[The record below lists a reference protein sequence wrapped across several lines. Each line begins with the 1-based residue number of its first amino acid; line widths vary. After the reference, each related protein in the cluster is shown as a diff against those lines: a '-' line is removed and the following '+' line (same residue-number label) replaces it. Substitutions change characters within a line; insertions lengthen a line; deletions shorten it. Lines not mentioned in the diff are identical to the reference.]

1 MVLGQLFPGVE
12 HLQNIHP
19 LVVHF
24 PIAFLIGAA
33 AFYTFALLSGK
44 DHLAMTAFTCLAV
57 GALTALAAAGTG
69 LYAEPGV
76 MISRTVR
83 ARLLHEHKELMLW
96 TTSLAVALAFWSA
109 VCRPFPVK
117 GRPLFF
123 CLLFAMLLLMTFD
136 ADYGARMVYDYNAG
150 GSACPQPIEFSE

>member
-1 MVLGQLFPGVE
+1 
-12 HLQNIHP
+12 
-19 LVVHF
+19 
-24 PIAFLIGAA
+24 
-33 AFYTFALLSGK
+33 
-44 DHLAMTAFTCLAV
+44 
-57 GALTALAAAGTG
+57 
-69 LYAEPGV
+69 

-96 TTSLAVALAFWSA
+96 TTSLAVVLAAWSA

-123 CLLFAMLLLMTFD
+123 FLLFAMLLLMTFG